1 MKKFIIISSVLFLLL
16 LTSCGNNNQQKLIE
30 ASGTI
35 ESTNVIVSSKTSG
48 EILTFNFNEG
58 AQVNAGDTILI
69 IDHELLDIQLQQSM
83 AAKDAAEAQMK
94 LMLSGARKEDI
105 NQAEQNLNQAKVN
118 FETAERD
125 KIRFK
130 NLYDS
135 RSITQKQYE
144 DAIARYD
151 LMNAQYISAQ
161 ENYNKVKKI
170 FRQEEIEQAKAN
182 LNKATAGVELL
193 KKNIRDCYVISP
205 IKGFIVKTFV
215 ERGESVSPM
224 SSLFKV
230 SDLDE
235 VELVVYVSEEELGYV
250 KLGQKADVTIDTY
263 KDKSYEGKVTYI
275 SSEAEFTPKNIQTKE
290 ERTKLVFAVKIT
302 IPNKDYDLKS
312 GMPADAVIKIAP
324 LTPPKEENKESPDY
338 ETKENIRN
346 D

>member
-58 AQVNAGDTILI
+58 EKVNAGDTILI

-94 LMLSGARKEDI
+94 LMLSGARKEDV

-170 FRQEEIEQAKAN
+170 FRQEEIDQAKAN

-193 KKNIRDCYVISP
+193 RKNIRDCYVISP

-235 VELVVYVSEEELGYV
+235 VKLVVYVSEEELGYV

-324 LTPPKEENKESPDY
+324 SNSPKGGE
-338 ETKENIRN
+338 
-346 D
+346 

>member
-58 AQVNAGDTILI
+58 VQVNAGDTILI

-94 LMLSGARKEDI
+94 LMLSGARKEDV

-170 FRQEEIEQAKAN
+170 FRQEEIDQAKAN

-324 LTPPKEENKESPDY
+324 SNSPKGGE
-338 ETKENIRN
+338 
-346 D
+346 